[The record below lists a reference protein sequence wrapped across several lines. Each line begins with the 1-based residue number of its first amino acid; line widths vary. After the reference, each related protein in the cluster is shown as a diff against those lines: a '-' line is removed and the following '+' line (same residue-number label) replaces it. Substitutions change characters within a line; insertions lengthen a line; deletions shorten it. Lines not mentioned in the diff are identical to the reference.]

1 MKSMKLALI
10 PFVVASAQTN
20 PVQKVLQLLG
30 DLQGK
35 ITAEGQEA
43 EKVYV
48 EFAALCEDRSKDLG
62 FEIKTG
68 KSAVADLEASI
79 AKSSS
84 VIESRSTKLEELA
97 ASIATDEADLK
108 AATEIR
114 SKEKSDFLTAEKDLT
129 ETIDMLE
136 RAVSILDKEMNNGGA
151 SMLQLQNAGSVS
163 KALEILVEA
172 SSISS
177 SEGAKLTAFVQSA
190 QQSEDEEEGVG
201 APDAAVYESHSGNI
215 VQTLETLLEKAQASL
230 DEARKTEVSAI
241 HNFQMLEQ
249 SLQDEVRFASK
260 EMEQTKKESAQ
271 AGESKATAEGELIA
285 TKEELAADTTA
296 LADLNHDCMTKAQDH
311 EAATQSRQEELTA
324 LTKAKEVISDTTG
337 NAEKFQYGLTQTSLM
352 QVASGSEMPNYAAA
366 RFLRDLAR
374 KQHSSTLALLAS
386 RVASTVRSSSA
397 HGQDPFSKVKGLI
410 SDMIEKLEGEADSD
424 ATHKAYCDKETAE
437 TNSKKEEKSS
447 DIEKLS
453 TKIDGMTS
461 RSAQLKEEVAA
472 LQKSLSE
479 LSQAQAEMDKLRQ
492 TEKADYTK
500 NKADLEQGLEGVRLA
515 LKVLREYYSQEDK
528 AHSAAGGAGSNIIG
542 LIEVIE
548 ADLSKSLAGINSE
561 EETAQSSYEAETKE
575 NEIENAAKSKDVEYK
590 VKESTG
596 LDKSVAEAVADR
608 SGVQAELDAVNEY
621 LAGLNKQCVAKP
633 ETYEERKGRREAEL
647 AGLKQALSILDGEA
661 VLLQKTT
668 RRSLRGPTPH

>member
-30 DLQGK
+30 DLHGK
-35 ITAEGQEA
+35 ITAEGEEA

-48 EFAALCEDRSKDLG
+48 EFAAICEDRSKDLG

-68 KSAVADLEASI
+68 KSAAADLTASI

-114 SKEKSDFLTAEKDLT
+114 SKEKSDFLTAEKDLR

-136 RAVSILDKEMNNGGA
+136 RAISILDKEMNGGA
-151 SMLQLQNAGSVS
+151 SMLQLQNAGSVT

-215 VQTLETLLEKAQASL
+215 VQTLETLLEKAQTSL

-249 SLQDEVRFASK
+249 SLQDEVRFANK
-260 EMEQTKKESAQ
+260 EMDEAKKEAAQ
-271 AGESKATAEGELIA
+271 AGEAKATAEGELIA
-285 TKEELAADTTA
+285 TNEELAADTTA
-296 LADLNHDCMTKAQDH
+296 LEDLHHDCMTRAQDH

-324 LTKAKEVISDTTG
+324 LAKAKDVISEMTG

-352 QVASGSEMPNYAAA
+352 QVKSGSEMPNFAAA

-374 KQHSSTLALLAS
+374 KQHSSALALLAS
-386 RVASTVRSSSA
+386 RVASTVRSSSV

-410 SDMIEKLEGEADSD
+410 ADMIEKLEADADSD
-424 ATHKAYCDKETAE
+424 ASHKAYCDKETAE
-437 TNSKKEEKSS
+437 TNAKKEDKSS
-447 DIEKLS
+447 EIDKLS

-479 LSQAQAEMDKLRQ
+479 LTRTQAEMDKLRQ
-492 TEKADYTK
+492 EEKTDYTQ

-515 LKVLREYYSQEDK
+515 LKVLREYYAQEDK
-528 AHSAAGGAGSNIIG
+528 AHSAADGAGSNIIG

-575 NEIENAAKSKDVEYK
+575 NQIENAAKTKDVEYK

-596 LDKSVAEAVADR
+596 LDKSVAEAAADR
-608 SGVQAELDAVNEY
+608 SGVQAELDAISEY
-621 LAGLNKQCVAKP
+621 SAGLAKQCVAKP

-647 AGLKQALSILDGEA
+647 AGLKQALSILEGEA

-668 RRSLRGPTPH
+668 RRSLRGPAH